1 MSSDKPIE
9 LPIGKKSK
17 KIIEPTTSS
26 FQPRD
31 PRFDPRCSGSDERR
45 HFERNYAFV
54 NDLRRKELSELRY
67 AFKKELD
74 PLKKSEIQAAI
85 DRTSHAIDGKIKP
98 KKRDKSKK
106 IELVEQYQNL
116 KKSGKLS
123 KYLERKR
130 KKLIKKDQQ

>member
-1 MSSDKPIE
+1 MDSDKPIE
-9 LPIGKKSK
+9 LPIGKKIK
-17 KIIEPTTSS
+17 KIEDTTKY

-31 PRFDPRCSGSDERR
+31 PRFDPKCSGSDDRR

-54 NDLRRKELSELRY
+54 NDLR
-67 AFKKELD
+67 KKELLELKKAFKNELD
-74 PLKKSEIQAAI
+74 PSKKSEIQAAI
-85 DRTSHAIDGKIKP
+85 DRISHAIDVKIKP
-98 KKRDKSKK
+98 KKREKSKK
-106 IELVEQYQNL
+106 IELVEQYKNL